1 VSFPKAPANHSSEAQ
16 SIFFSKWQIP
26 KGLEPAARANTRYF
40 KTHLVSL
47 EEVELPDDISMK
59 EPDLVQD
66 AEYPTTKKG
75 YALPTRKA
83 PFVFKDKHRKYMKHY
98 FDEGNLSQGSNVKPD
113 VAAQRLKD
121 EKDEDGNLVFDFTE
135 HLEPHQCQYL
145 FAFFKAK
152 LKKSEKT
159 GVPRRTLVN
168 LDMDPAEIMDARMD
182 IEASQMRQE
191 EEEVIQKANAL
202 VGEANDS
209 DEHPITVT
217 IIVIL
222 SEYS

>member
-1 VSFPKAPANHSSEAQ
+1 
-16 SIFFSKWQIP
+16 
-26 KGLEPAARANTRYF
+26 
-40 KTHLVSL
+40 
-47 EEVELPDDISMK
+47 MK
-59 EPDLVQD
+59 EPDVVQD
-66 AEYPTTKKG
+66 AEYLTTKKG
-75 YALPTRKA
+75 YALPIRKA
-83 PFVFKDKHRKYMKHY
+83 PFVYKDKHRIYMKRY

-121 EKDEDGNLVFDFTE
+121 EKHADGSLVFDFTE

-145 FAFFKAK
+145 FAYFKAK
-152 LKKSEKT
+152 LKKSEET
-159 GVPRRTLVN
+159 GALRRRTLVD
-168 LDMDPAEIMDARMD
+168 LDLDPAEIMDARMD

-209 DEHPITVT
+209 NEHPITVT

-222 SEYS
+222 FEYS